1 MMFNVLVK
9 GTKIM
14 RTKIYIIALLSVL
27 PVAVSAQT
35 YGTTYKPAK
44 PAQREAED
52 VIQSQQIMM
61 AGNTYNGTV
70 YEPFST
76 AAPSD
81 YSEVSTT
88 STTEESGRPGHIRK
102 GFINPSDPGEQ
113 SEEFPIGEPWIMA
126 VMAVVFGGVIY
137 LRRRRAAVKR

>member
-1 MMFNVLVK
+1 MKHKL
-9 GTKIM
+9 
-14 RTKIYIIALLSVL
+14 YIIALLSVL
-27 PVAVSAQT
+27 TVAVSAQT

-52 VIQSQQIMM
+52 VIQSQQIMI

-76 AAPSD
+76 TTPSD

-88 STTEESGRPGHIRK
+88 STSEESGRPGHIRK
-102 GFINPSDPGEQ
+102 GLIGGPEDPAGPS
-113 SEEFPIGEPWIMA
+113 PIGEPWIMA

-137 LRRRRAAVKR
+137 LRRRRAALKR

>member
-14 RTKIYIIALLSVL
+14 KTKIYIIALLSVL
-27 PVAVSAQT
+27 TVAVSAQT
-35 YGTTYKPAK
+35 YGKTYK
-44 PAQREAED
+44 PAQREAAD

-61 AGNTYNGTV
+61 TGNTYNGTV

-76 AAPSD
+76 ATPSD

-88 STTEESGRPGHIRK
+88 STSEESGRPGHIRK
-102 GFINPSDPGEQ
+102 GFDIGGDTPPGPS
-113 SEEFPIGEPWIMA
+113 PIGEPWIMA

>member
-76 AAPSD
+76 ATPSD

-88 STTEESGRPGHIRK
+88 STSEESGRPGHIRK
-102 GFINPSDPGEQ
+102 GFDIGGDTPPGPS
-113 SEEFPIGEPWIMA
+113 PIGEPWIMA

>member
-14 RTKIYIIALLSVL
+14 KTKIYIIALLSVL
-27 PVAVSAQT
+27 TVAVSAQT
-35 YGTTYKPAK
+35 YGKTYK
-44 PAQREAED
+44 PAQREAAD

-61 AGNTYNGTV
+61 TGNTYNGTV

-76 AAPSD
+76 TTPSD

-88 STTEESGRPGHIRK
+88 STSEESGRPGHIRK
-102 GFINPSDPGEQ
+102 GFDIGGDTPPGPS
-113 SEEFPIGEPWIMA
+113 PIGEPWIMA

-137 LRRRRAAVKR
+137 LRRRRATVKR

>member
-1 MMFNVLVK
+1 MK
-9 GTKIM
+9 
-14 RTKIYIIALLSVL
+14 TKIYIIALLSVL
-27 PVAVSAQT
+27 TVAVSAQT
-35 YGTTYKPAK
+35 YGKTYK

-137 LRRRRAAVKR
+137 LRRRRAALKR